1 LSGGLQATFQVL
13 AKTENE
19 AAVPLLL
26 AALDS
31 PAPRIQV
38 AAVRAILE
46 RRSPAGLRE
55 LVRRRASIDDAWKKV
70 IQEYSGRLL
79 PALRDAL
86 LSSDREFANN
96 GCLVARMFRE
106 YDLIPTLILALE
118 DDANPN
124 REAAAAALSD
134 LADELYQDLA
144 QSRDDRRRRDPQISR
159 RNATSSLEASLQR
172 YGRHQRIEPV
182 EAFLQLATRDNAELM
197 RILADPRAS
206 IFTAILQVM
215 HGSLRPGVIRLLLGF
230 LDDARPPSAGIAS
243 LFRRTDKRTIDNL
256 LKKIGSEPSV
266 VARTNLK
273 QVETIAWIHDHEL
286 LGKLDAAQQHSA
298 VKMAVS
304 SGLKRAQI
312 IATLEFFIAHGKP
325 AGRRAAVLALGEYTG
340 ADANAMVL
348 RALRDDDPHVK
359 ASALGQ
365 LRRRG
370 IPGAL
375 KTLIDALDSEQRPVA
390 EAARTNLE
398 EFSFRRFLP
407 AFELLEEDVRRTTG
421 GLVRKVDLST
431 AAQLREEME
440 SPQGKRRMRA
450 MKIVMA
456 LDMVAEM
463 QADIIACASDEDHLV
478 RVEAVRALSMA
489 HSLDALAVLQDL
501 QSDSSFAVRE
511 AAAAALEQYTV
522 VPAEKVMKKPA
533 GLPPL
538 VDFPFGEATNVT
550 PPPTTGGFHVG

>member
-1 LSGGLQATFQVL
+1 MSGGLQATFQML

-31 PAPRIQV
+31 PARRIQL

-46 RRSPAGLRE
+46 RRSPLGLRE
-55 LVRRRASIDDAWKKV
+55 LVRRRESIDDAWKKI
-70 IQEYSGRLL
+70 IQDYPGRLL

-86 LSSDREFANN
+86 LSSDPESANN
-96 GCLVARMFRE
+96 GCLAARMLRE
-106 YDLIPTLILALE
+106 YDLIPTMIVAME
-118 DDANPN
+118 DDGNPN
-124 REAAAAALSD
+124 REAAAAALTD
-134 LADELYQDLA
+134 LADELYHDLA
-144 QSRDDRRRRDPQISR
+144 QTRDDRRRRDPQISR

-172 YGRHQRIEPV
+172 FGRHQRIEPV
-182 EAFLQLATRDNAELM
+182 EAFLQLTTRDNAELN

-206 IFTAILQVM
+206 IFTAILHVL
-215 HGSLRPGVIRLLLGF
+215 HGSERPGVIRLLIGF
-230 LDDARPPSAGIAS
+230 LDDQRPPSAGLAS

-256 LKKIGSEPSV
+256 LKKIGGEPTA
-266 VARTNLK
+266 VARNNLK
-273 QVETIAWIHDHEL
+273 QVDTIAWISDQEL
-286 LGKLDAAQQHSA
+286 LGKLDPAQQHSV
-298 VKMAVS
+298 VKLVTA
-304 SGLKRAQI
+304 SGLKRVDVV
-312 IATLEFFIAHGKP
+312 ATLEFFVAHGKP
-325 AGRRAAVLALGEYTG
+325 AGRRAAVQALTEYTG
-340 ADANAMVL
+340 ADVNAMVT

-359 ASALGQ
+359 ATALGQ

-375 KTLIDALDSEQRPVA
+375 TTLIEALDSDQRPVA
-390 EAARTNLE
+390 EAARNNLE

-421 GLVRKVDLST
+421 GLVKKVDLTT

-450 MKIVMA
+450 MKIVIA
-456 LDMVAEM
+456 LDMIAEM
-463 QADIIACASDEDHLV
+463 QADIIARASDEDHLV
-478 RVEAVRALSMA
+478 RVEAVRALSLA

-501 QSDSSFAVRE
+501 QSDTSFAVRE
-511 AAAAALEQYTV
+511 AAVAALEQFTV
-522 VPAEKVMKKPA
+522 APTEKVATKSV

-538 VDFPFGEATNVT
+538 IDLPFTEGASV
-550 PPPTTGGFHVG
+550 PPPSTAGGFHVG